1 MDRNVTIFDRRAVQ
15 RRRVLYAANARLLGS
30 EEPMDC
36 VVRSVSDIG
45 AAVALPVSAPCTFEL
60 TIERDGTRHVAHT
73 VWRRG
78 NVRGVKFMCPSVS
91 EGPRVSIA
99 ELRGQVRFTSS
110 A

>member
-45 AAVALPVSAPCTFEL
+45 AAVALPVSAPCTL
-60 TIERDGTRHVAHT
+60 NSPLNATGRDMSHILCGDEA
-73 VWRRG
+73 
-78 NVRGVKFMCPSVS
+78 MS
-91 EGPRVSIA
+91 RV
-99 ELRGQVRFTSS
+99 
-110 A
+110 